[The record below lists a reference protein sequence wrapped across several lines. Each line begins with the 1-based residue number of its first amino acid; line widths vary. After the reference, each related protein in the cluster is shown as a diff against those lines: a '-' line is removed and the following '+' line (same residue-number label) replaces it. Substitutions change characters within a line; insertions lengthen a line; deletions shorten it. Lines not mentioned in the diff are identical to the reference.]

1 MQDTVNKAIPM
12 SQLKTILN
20 QNGPERDQY
29 EIMNEF
35 INGLFAEKRSLQE
48 TVDGIKNFNFL
59 KDITSIIGHVLNK
72 PFGYA
77 GDYQIIDRFYTND
90 VSKEHYLWDKYI
102 LNSDAVKAV
111 QNRKTYF
118 KKLVLGRIR
127 KNGKCKLLNIASG
140 PARDLK
146 EVYDLIDDIKDL
158 NTTCID
164 MDSNAINY
172 AKGVN
177 DSYLSQIEFINK
189 NIFKYNTKEQHDLVW
204 SAGLFD
210 YFNDKA
216 FLMILKRM
224 KEWIN
229 PNGEIVVGNFNA
241 DHNPTRPVMEI
252 LGDWHLHHRTEKELI
267 ELAIQAGFE
276 SNQIT
281 IGREPEN
288 VNLFLHIKNN

>member
-1 MQDTVNKAIPM
+1 MKDAVNKATPM
-12 SQLKTILN
+12 SQLNTILN
-20 QNGPERDQY
+20 QNGPETDQY
-29 EIMNEF
+29 EIINEF
-35 INGLFAEKRSLQE
+35 VNSLFSEKKSLQE
-48 TVDGIKNFNFL
+48 TVDGIKNLSFL
-59 KDITSIIGHVLNK
+59 KDTRSIIGHVLKK

-102 LNSDAVKAV
+102 LNSNAVKAV

-118 KKLVLGRIR
+118 KKLVLGKIYE
-127 KNGKCKLLNIASG
+127 KSHCKLLNIASG

-146 EVYDLIDDIKDL
+146 EVYDLISNIDDLD
-158 NTTCID
+158 TTCID
-164 MDSNAINY
+164 MDSNAIDF
-172 AKGVN
+172 AKEIN
-177 DSYLSQIEFINK
+177 DSYLSQIEFVNK
-189 NIFKYNTKEQHDLVW
+189 NILKYNTAEKYDLVW

-216 FLMILKRM
+216 FLMMLKRM
-224 KEWIN
+224 KEWVN

-241 DHNPTRPVMEI
+241 DFNPTRPVMEI
-252 LGDWHLHHRTEKELI
+252 LGDWHLQHRSENELI

-276 SNQIT
+276 KGQISV
-281 IGREPEN
+281 GREPQN